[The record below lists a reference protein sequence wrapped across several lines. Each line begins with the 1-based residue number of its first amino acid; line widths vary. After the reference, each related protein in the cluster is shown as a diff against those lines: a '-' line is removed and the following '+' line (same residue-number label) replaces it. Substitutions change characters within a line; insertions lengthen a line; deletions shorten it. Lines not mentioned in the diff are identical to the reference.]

1 MKQIWIYILES
12 LEDKAVDNI
21 QIGGSGLIDII
32 IKAAKEKRTSDIHI
46 ESFEKTI
53 RVKYG
58 IYGELVTVVNWDSSR
73 KSQIDRSLKAIS
85 NTHQEKQ
92 KFKDGRILL
101 YPDYNIHVFSQR
113 NACGEK
119 FCLKLLRKI
128 ETFEIFLN

>member
-21 QIGGSGLIDII
+21 QIGGIGLIDII

-58 IYGELVTVVNWDSSR
+58 IYGELVTVVNLDSSR
-73 KSQIDRSLKAIS
+73 K
-85 NTHQEKQ
+85 
-92 KFKDGRILL
+92 
-101 YPDYNIHVFSQR
+101 
-113 NACGEK
+113 
-119 FCLKLLRKI
+119 
-128 ETFEIFLN
+128 